1 MRCKEWPN
9 TTVQQGSLL
18 WWNPSCLTAHMMRQ
32 TQDSDSLLFNERETP
47 VAVGPWTTEVR
58 RDRESRANSLPELYS
73 DLVVATATGVLLLW
87 TFLCLPGQ
95 RLQTSA
101 CSLWNRAT
109 GACCWTGWQG
119 GNYQNTSP
127 IYLPHLTALTRE
139 GRESVNYNDILV
151 LAPTTLKWHRHR
163 SFTLDLTKG
172 FKAFWHLFGWIEDA
186 AFCKS
191 SSGRNLLALG

>member
-1 MRCKEWPN
+1 
-9 TTVQQGSLL
+9 
-18 WWNPSCLTAHMMRQ
+18 MMRQ

-47 VAVGPWTTEVR
+47 VAVGPWRAEVR
-58 RDRESRANSLPELYS
+58 HDRESTANSLPELCS

-87 TFLCLPGQ
+87 TLLCLQGQ

-127 IYLPHLTALTRE
+127 IYLPQLTALTRE
-139 GRESVNYNDILV
+139 GRESVNNNDVLV
-151 LAPTTLKWHRHR
+151 LAPTTLKWHGHS
-163 SFTLDLTKG
+163 SFTLGPTKC
-172 FKAFWHLFGWIEDA
+172 FKALSQILTFTWVD
-186 AFCKS
+186 
-191 SSGRNLLALG
+191 

>member
-1 MRCKEWPN
+1 
-9 TTVQQGSLL
+9 
-18 WWNPSCLTAHMMRQ
+18 MRQ

-47 VAVGPWTTEVR
+47 VAVGPRRTEVR
-58 RDRESRANSLPELYS
+58 HDRESRANGPPELCS
-73 DLVVATATGVLLLW
+73 DLVVAAATGVLLLW
-87 TFLCLPGQ
+87 TSLCLRGR

-139 GRESVNYNDILV
+139 GRESVNNTDILV
-151 LAPTTLKWHRHR
+151 LPLRRWNDTDIVSLLLILLKHYLKLWHIIGRI
-163 SFTLDLTKG
+163 KG
-172 FKAFWHLFGWIEDA
+172 AT
-186 AFCKS
+186 FCES
-191 SSGRNLLALG
+191 SSGRNILVLG